1 MDNNIALLREKR
13 GVSLRDVSNATG
25 IAYPTIC
32 RIEQGRDPMWSTV
45 SKLADYFNVTS
56 DYLMDRNSTKVI
68 METGEF
74 TSEEIELACR
84 LIREIRKGA
93 QDNQQVNED

>member
-1 MDNNIALLREKR
+1 MDNSIVLLREKH
-13 GVSLRDVSNATG
+13 GVSLRDISNATG

-32 RIEQGRDPMWSTV
+32 RIGQGRDPMWSTV

-68 METGEF
+68 MEKGEF

-93 QDNQQVNED
+93 QDNQQTNEG

>member
-1 MDNNIALLREKR
+1 MDDGIALLRKKR

-32 RIEQGRDPMWSTV
+32 SIEQGRDPMWFTV

-56 DYLMDRNSTKVI
+56 GYLMDRNSTKII
-68 METGEF
+68 MEKGEF
-74 TSEEIELACR
+74 TFEEIELACR

>member
-1 MDNNIALLREKR
+1 
-13 GVSLRDVSNATG
+13 
-25 IAYPTIC
+25 
-32 RIEQGRDPMWSTV
+32 MWPTV

-56 DYLMDRNSTKVI
+56 GYLMDRNSTKVI

>member
-1 MDNNIALLREKR
+1 MSNNIAFLRDNQKISLRE
-13 GVSLRDVSNATG
+13 LSNRTG

-45 SKLADYFNVTS
+45 NKLANFFNVS
-56 DYLMDRNSTKVI
+56 ADYLMGRDSTKII
-68 METGEF
+68 MEKGEF

-84 LIREIRKGA
+84 LIREIRKGV
-93 QDNQQVNED
+93 QDTPQISED

>member
-1 MDNNIALLREKR
+1 MTALLYSVKKR
-13 GVSLRDVSNATG
+13 GVSLRNVSNATG

-32 RIEQGRDPMWSTV
+32 SIEQGRDPMWFTV

-56 DYLMDRNSTKVI
+56 GYLMDRNSTKII
-68 METGEF
+68 MEKGEF
-74 TSEEIELACR
+74 TFEEIELACR

-93 QDNQQVNED
+93 QDNQQTNED

>member
-13 GVSLRDVSNATG
+13 GVSLREVSNATG

-45 SKLADYFNVTS
+45 SKLADYFNVN
-56 DYLMDRNSTKVI
+56 L
-68 METGEF
+68 
-74 TSEEIELACR
+74 
-84 LIREIRKGA
+84 
-93 QDNQQVNED
+93 

>member
-1 MDNNIALLREKR
+1 MRN
-13 GVSLRDVSNATG
+13 VSNATG

-32 RIEQGRDPMWSTV
+32 SIEQGRDPMWFTV

-56 DYLMDRNSTKVI
+56 GYLMDRNSTKII
-68 METGEF
+68 MEKGEF
-74 TSEEIELACR
+74 TFEEIELACR

-93 QDNQQVNED
+93 QDNQQTNED

>member
-25 IAYPTIC
+25 IAYHIIC

-56 DYLMDRNSTKVI
+56 DYLMDRNSIKVI
-68 METGEF
+68 MEKGEF

-93 QDNQQVNED
+93 QDNQQTNED

>member
-1 MDNNIALLREKR
+1 MDNNVALLREKR
-13 GVSLRDVSNATG
+13 GVSLQDVSNATG

-32 RIEQGRDPMWSTV
+32 RIEQVRDPMWSTV

-68 METGEF
+68 MEKGEF

-93 QDNQQVNED
+93 QDNQQTNEG